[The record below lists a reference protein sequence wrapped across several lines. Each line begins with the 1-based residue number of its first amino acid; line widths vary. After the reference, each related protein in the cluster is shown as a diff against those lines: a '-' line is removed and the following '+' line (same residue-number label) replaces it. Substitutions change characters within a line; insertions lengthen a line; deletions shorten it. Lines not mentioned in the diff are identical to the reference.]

1 MVKRVKEVC
10 PFCGDRYVTQLDGS
24 KFNCSRGH
32 YWRDKDGIIE
42 KLHRLTT
49 NEALVKMAMLDVQ
62 RLVEIEQLNAPKKL
76 RALRGLDSEKRSYR
90 GIAGELGHSPST
102 VTMHVARHDSA
113 VEQHGYCPVCRRAGG
128 VLFEDKIKGGG

>member
-1 MVKRVKEVC
+1 MRQVKGVC
-10 PFCGDRYVTQLDGS
+10 PFCGDGHVTQLDGS
-24 KFNCSRGH
+24 KFSCSRSH
-32 YWRDKDGIIE
+32 YWRIEDGGVE

-49 NEALVKMAMLDVQ
+49 TEASVKTAMLDEQ
-62 RLVEIEQLNAPKKL
+62 YLVEIEQLNAPKKL
-76 RALRGLDSEKRSYR
+76 RALRGLDSKKRSYR